1 MKFKTIIKTINLKNV
16 KVLTWVRLVMMVISL
31 ISYLAKEFGLVPPE
45 ITENQVYNIAI
56 IVFTVVSFLQAYWKN
71 NSFTEAAQ
79 EADDYFHLLKEDYK
93 EV

>member
-16 KVLTWVRLVMMVISL
+16 NVSTWVRLAMMVIAL
-31 ISYLAKEFGLVPPE
+31 VSYLAKEFGLVAPE
-45 ITENQVYNIAI
+45 ITENQVYNVVI

-79 EADDYFHLLKEDYK
+79 EADNYFNLLKEDYK
-93 EV
+93 EE

>member
-16 KVLTWVRLVMMVISL
+16 KVSTWVRLAMMVIAL
-31 ISYLAKEFGLVPPE
+31 VSYLAKEFGLVPPE
-45 ITENQVYNIAI
+45 ITENQVYNVVI

-79 EADDYFHLLKEDYK
+79 EADNYFNLLKEDYK
-93 EV
+93 EE